1 MRTSKY
7 SSRFKALS
15 KKPVF
20 TSAEA
25 KTIGIPARMLAYFCK
40 REDLERLDRGVY
52 RVKGIEIDVDFEWE
66 DLALMLVGIP
76 EGIICLISALCYYN
90 MTDQIMREF
99 WIAVPHSSRSPKRPN
114 TRIIRMRNT
123 SLGQTTI
130 HMGKYQFRI
139 FDRERTIVDAFRYL
153 SKEIAMKALVSYLR
167 RTGKEKPD
175 LKKLLAYAK
184 ELHVN
189 IEPYITA
196 LIT

>member
-15 KKPVF
+15 KNPVF

-25 KTIGIPARMLAYFCK
+25 KTLGIPARMLAYFCK
-40 REDLERLDRGVY
+40 REVLERLDRGVY
-52 RVKGIEIDVDFEWE
+52 RVRGTEIDIDFEWE

-123 SLGQTTI
+123 SLGQTTVN
-130 HMGKYQFRI
+130 MGKYQFRI
-139 FDRERTIVDAFRYL
+139 FDRERTVVDAFRYL
-153 SKEIAMKALVSYLR
+153 SKEIAIKALVSYLKG
-167 RTGKEKPD
+167 TGKEKPD